1 MPLATDILLHGPFTM
16 TSNHT
21 TLGDT
26 AMRRQRGFSL
36 LELSVVLVVIGLL
49 IGAVAVGRDLQRS
62 AANQRLST
70 DFIQGWQ
77 LAYEAYFDGV
87 GRPPGDDL
95 LAASG
100 LVNGNGANAGLVMC
114 GAPMINAFL
123 AAGIRIPTGR
133 TEGQQ
138 DRYVYLDSNGNP
150 QEVQVC
156 FQSVPW
162 SEPADT
168 VNNYVARPRN
178 VMVIRNVTFSLAG
191 SLDQQIDGRTDAR
204 FGSFR
209 EGSPRAALSNIV
221 PAADVTSSNPPMQ
234 QWSIDDRVAFGAT
247 TPTTLDES
255 QVAVTT
261 AFFKMMR

>member
-1 MPLATDILLHGPFTM
+1 M
-16 TSNHT
+16 TS
-21 TLGDT
+21 LRPFPGRL
-26 AMRRQRGFSL
+26 AKRRERGFSL

-77 LAYEAYFDGV
+77 LAYEAFFNGV
-87 GRPPGDDL
+87 GRPPGDNA
-95 LAASG
+95 LAPTG
-100 LVNGNGANAGLVMC
+100 RVNAGGAALC
-114 GAPMINAFL
+114 GADMINAFL

-156 FQSVPW
+156 FSSQNW
-162 SEPADT
+162 SEPAAAVGT
-168 VNNYVARPRN
+168 YVAMPRN
-178 VMVIRNVTFSLAG
+178 LMEIRNVTYSLAG
-191 SLDQQIDGRTDAR
+191 ALDQQIDGRSDAR

-209 EGSPRAALSNIV
+209 ESTFAANV
-221 PAADVTSSNPPMQ
+221 VANNPGEIWP
-234 QWSIDDRVAFGAT
+234 IDDRMAFGST
-247 TPTTLDES
+247 TVTTLDES
-255 QVAVTT
+255 QVAVVN
-261 AFFKMMR
+261 AFFKMTR

>member
-1 MPLATDILLHGPFTM
+1 MRLAIDFTLTESPTM
-16 TSNHT
+16 TSLHT
-21 TLGDT
+21 ASSCRTRV
-26 AMRRQRGFSL
+26 RRQRGFSL

-77 LAYEAYFDGV
+77 LAYEAYFNGV
-87 GRPPGDDL
+87 GRPPGDNA
-95 LAASG
+95 LAPTG
-100 LVNGNGANAGLVMC
+100 RVNGAVAPAGQILCGANM
-114 GAPMINAFL
+114 MNAFL

-156 FQSVPW
+156 FQSVNW
-162 SEPADT
+162 SEPAAAVGRYT
-168 VNNYVARPRN
+168 ALPRN
-178 VMVIRNVTFSLAG
+178 VMVVSNVTYSLAG
-191 SLDQQIDGRTDAR
+191 ALDQQIDGRSDAR

-209 EGSPRAALSNIV
+209 ELNLAANVADDHPGAVWPLNDTQAFD
-221 PAADVTSSNPPMQ
+221 PAIA
-234 QWSIDDRVAFGAT
+234 AG
-247 TPTTLDES
+247 LDES
-255 QVAVTT
+255 QVRVAT
-261 AFFKMMR
+261 AYFKMTR

>member
-1 MPLATDILLHGPFTM
+1 M
-16 TSNHT
+16 TSIPTNVCS
-21 TLGDT
+21 GR
-26 AMRRQRGFSL
+26 AKRRQRGFSL
-36 LELSVVLVVIGLL
+36 LELSVVLVVVGLL

-77 LAYEAYFDGV
+77 LAYEAFFNGV
-87 GRPPGDDL
+87 GRPPGDNA
-95 LAASG
+95 LAPTG
-100 LVNGNGANAGLVMC
+100 RVNAATTPTGPALC
-114 GAPMINAFL
+114 GADMMNAFL

-162 SEPADT
+162 SEPGAA
-168 VNNYVARPRN
+168 VGAYVALPRN
-178 VMVIRNVTFSLAG
+178 VMVIRNVTYSLAG
-191 SLDQQIDGRTDAR
+191 ALDQQIDGRSDAR

-209 EGSPRAALSNIV
+209 ESVLASNVVANHAGAIWPV
-221 PAADVTSSNPPMQ
+221 N
-234 QWSIDDRVAFGAT
+234 DRMNFAGVENTF
-247 TPTTLDES
+247 DED
-255 QVAVTT
+255 QVAVAI
-261 AFFKMMR
+261 AFFKMTR

>member
-1 MPLATDILLHGPFTM
+1 M
-16 TSNHT
+16 TS
-21 TLGDT
+21 LRPFPGRL
-26 AMRRQRGFSL
+26 AKRRERGFSL

-77 LAYEAYFDGV
+77 LAYEAFFNGV
-87 GRPPGDDL
+87 GRPPGDNA
-95 LAASG
+95 LAPTG
-100 LVNGNGANAGLVMC
+100 RVNAGGAALC
-114 GAPMINAFL
+114 GTDMINAFL

-156 FQSVPW
+156 FQSVNW
-162 SEPADT
+162 SEPAAT
-168 VNNYVARPRN
+168 IGNYVALPRN
-178 VMVIRNVTFSLAG
+178 VMVIRNVTYSLAG
-191 SLDQQIDGRTDAR
+191 ALDQQIDGRSDAR

-209 EGSPRAALSNIV
+209 ESTFAANVVANNLGEIW
-221 PAADVTSSNPPMQ
+221 P
-234 QWSIDDRVAFGAT
+234 IDDRMAFGST
-247 TPTTLDES
+247 TVTTLDES
-255 QVAVTT
+255 QVAVVN
-261 AFFKMMR
+261 AFFKMTR

>member
-1 MPLATDILLHGPFTM
+1 M
-16 TSNHT
+16 TSLRPFPGH
-21 TLGDT
+21 LVK
-26 AMRRQRGFSL
+26 RRERGFSL

-77 LAYEAYFDGV
+77 LAYEAFFNGV
-87 GRPPGDDL
+87 GRPPGDNA
-95 LAASG
+95 LAPTG
-100 LVNGNGANAGLVMC
+100 RVNAGGGALC
-114 GAPMINAFL
+114 GAAMINAFL

-156 FQSVPW
+156 FQSLNW
-162 SEPADT
+162 SEPAAT
-168 VNNYVARPRN
+168 IGNYVALPRN
-178 VMVIRNVTFSLAG
+178 VMVIQNVTYSLAG
-191 SLDQQIDGRTDAR
+191 ALDQQIDGRSDAR

-209 EGSPRAALSNIV
+209 ESTL
-221 PAADVTSSNPPMQ
+221 ADN
-234 QWSIDDRVAFGAT
+234 T
-247 TPTTLDES
+247 TPNHLGAVWPLNDTQAFDHPTTDVGLDES
-255 QVAVTT
+255 QVRVAI
-261 AFFKMMR
+261 AYFKMTR